1 MNLVIIDYKAG
12 NTRSVIHALE
22 RLGVESI
29 LSDDKEII
37 AAADKVI
44 FPGVGE
50 AGFAMKVLREKGLDT
65 FIPQLKQ
72 PLLGVCLGM
81 QLLCDISEESNTKCL
96 GIFPLKVTKFISQ
109 IEKIPHMGWNQV
121 RDTERPLFSQFDE
134 GRNFYFVHSYYVP
147 ISPYTNSVC
156 DYIQPFSAG
165 IQRENFYGVQFH
177 PEKSDEAG
185 GKLLQRFID
194 VGI

>member
-22 RLGVESI
+22 RLGVQPI

-81 QLLCDISEESNTKCL
+81 QLLCEISEESNTKCL
-96 GIFPLKVTKFISQ
+96 GIFPIKVTKFISQ

-121 RDTERPLFSQFDE
+121 RDTERPLFSPFDE
-134 GRNFYFVHSYYVP
+134 GKNFYFVHSYYVP

-165 IQRENFYGVQFH
+165 LQRENFYGVQFH

-185 GKLLQRFID
+185 SKLLQRFID
-194 VGI
+194 VEI